1 MWLSGFK
8 QQIVFQLAG
17 RRTNPFEMAKP
28 LPSPLAEGEPTGSQT
43 TQQLRTQLVFIG
55 RGVQAH
61 RKEICEK
68 LTACQVRISASVDA
82 VCGGHRCC
90 ASYETAANGAK
101 LTGQSFCGPQVG
113 FTTNQLVCCRFA
125 LATNRALT
133 FGPTSIVPQTV
144 EPTLVGA
151 ITGVVHPRVY
161 QDT

>member
-61 RKEICEK
+61 HKEICEK

-101 LTGQSFCGPQVG
+101 
-113 FTTNQLVCCRFA
+113 
-125 LATNRALT
+125 
-133 FGPTSIVPQTV
+133 FGPVVAVAQLMGRVTGPRPSHV
-144 EPTLVGA
+144 
-151 ITGVVHPRVY
+151 TGVPSYTPVAPTQRL
-161 QDT
+161 